1 MCSMDISTSIY
12 KRKKIKFYDS
22 SSMDKISTQKNVINT
37 INTIQSIEISFRPNV
52 FTKKFKVIN
61 NNNKLIEAKINK
73 AIIKQ
78 KNFRKFLVRKYKNI
92 MDEKIIKGISYLDNY
107 VRNKY
112 LVL

>member
-22 SSMDKISTQKNVINT
+22 SNMDKISTKKNV

-52 FTKKFKVIN
+52 FIKKFKVIN

-73 AIIKQ
+73 LRIKQ

-92 MDEKIIKGISYLDNY
+92 MDEKIIKGISYLNNY
-107 VRNKY
+107 VRKKY